1 MFDIGFWELALI
13 GVIAL
18 LVVGPER
25 MPSLIRTTG
34 KWVGHIQRLARDLRR
49 EIEREA
55 QTEEFRKLNQDFL
68 EEDRRLKAS
77 VREASATTARVQQPS
92 LAAEDA
98 ADTGEDGHDDNHG
111 DTAAATRPEP
121 VASAAEQ
128 ERAPSQQNA

>member
-34 KWVGHIQRLARDLRR
+34 KWVGHVQRLARDLRR

-77 VREASATTARVQQPS
+77 VREASATTARVQQPP
-92 LAAEDA
+92 LPAEDV
-98 ADTGEDGHDDNHG
+98 ADAGEAGYDENHG
-111 DTAAATRPEP
+111 DTVAAAQPEP
-121 VASAAEQ
+121 GPSAAES